1 MIHNVENWVTLSRHF
16 HSKFTS
22 QITLREHSPKTKFTD
37 NYTMAI
43 RKRDMVMRRFAA
55 LVLVFLLSGCS
66 ALQGTPQP
74 APPVADHPQ
83 EIRRNQTEG
92 LQRMGTISAL
102 VRGSPD
108 DAEAAIK
115 AQAVAAK
122 ADYYVIIMIDET
134 IITGQWYSQAILY
147 RK

>member
-1 MIHNVENWVTLSRHF
+1 MH
-16 HSKFTS
+16 
-22 QITLREHSPKTKFTD
+22 
-37 NYTMAI
+37 
-43 RKRDMVMRRFAA
+43 RFAA
-55 LVLVFLLSGCS
+55 LLLVLLLSGCS
-66 ALQGTPQP
+66 ALPGTPQP

-92 LQRMGTISAL
+92 LQRMGTVSAL

-108 DAEAAIK
+108 DAEEAIK

-122 ADYYVIIMIDET
+122 ADYYVIIMVDET

-147 RK
+147 RQ

>member
-1 MIHNVENWVTLSRHF
+1 
-16 HSKFTS
+16 
-22 QITLREHSPKTKFTD
+22 
-37 NYTMAI
+37 MAI

-55 LVLVFLLSGCS
+55 LLLVFLLSGCS

-92 LQRMGTISAL
+92 LQRMGTVSAL

-108 DAEAAIK
+108 DAKSGK

>member
-1 MIHNVENWVTLSRHF
+1 
-16 HSKFTS
+16 
-22 QITLREHSPKTKFTD
+22 
-37 NYTMAI
+37 MAI
-43 RKRDMVMRRFAA
+43 RKRDMAMRRFAA
-55 LVLVFLLSGCS
+55 LLLVSLLAGCS

-92 LQRMGTISAL
+92 LQRMGTVTVL

-108 DAEAAIK
+108 DAQDAIK
-115 AQAVAAK
+115 AKAVAAN
-122 ADYYVIIMIDET
+122 ADYYVIILVDET
-134 IITGQWYSQAILY
+134 IVTGQWYSQAILY

>member
-1 MIHNVENWVTLSRHF
+1 
-16 HSKFTS
+16 
-22 QITLREHSPKTKFTD
+22 
-37 NYTMAI
+37 
-43 RKRDMVMRRFAA
+43 MVMRRFAA
-55 LVLVFLLSGCS
+55 LLLTLALGGCS
-66 ALQGTPQP
+66 VLEGSPQP

-92 LQRMGTISAL
+92 LQRMGTVSAL

-108 DAEAAIK
+108 DAEEAIK